1 MINYEIIAESVKHY
15 SKYNFKQIETPW
27 FISSI
32 ADDITRP
39 AISIPY
45 IVNGVQRLPG
55 SGEQS
60 FLELMLEGKLPPG
73 CYQTVTPCFRNEQVD
88 LLHKNYFLKNE
99 LIITDLTIPHPLHR
113 IILPAR
119 HFFYKYLGNKIEQV
133 KTDSGWDLMYNDIEL
148 GSYGYKEH
156 GHLKWY
162 YGTGV
167 AEPRLSTVI
176 NIYGISQNKNT

>member
-1 MINYEIIAESVKHY
+1 MINYEIISESVKHY
-15 SKYNFKQIETPW
+15 SKYGFRQIETPW

-39 AISIPY
+39 ITSTPY

-60 FLELMLEGKLPPG
+60 FLELMLEGNLPPG
-73 CYQTVTPCFRNEQVD
+73 CYQTITPCFRNEQID

-99 LIITDLTIPHPLHR
+99 LIITDLTIDKPLLR
-113 IILPAR
+113 LTGLAKR
-119 HFFYKYLGNKIEQV
+119 FFHKYLDATTHI
-133 KTDSGWDLMYNDIEL
+133 KTDDGWDLTYNGIEL

-156 GHLKWY
+156 GNLKWF

-167 AEPRLSTVI
+167 AEPRLSTVM